1 MKIEPGRII
10 NDFVEP
16 NKKQYAIPVYQRNYE
31 WPREQCI
38 KLFDDIVLAFKND
51 RNHFCGS
58 VVFAPIRE
66 ERNIS
71 YYVIVDGQQRL
82 TTIYLLL
89 KALLDSAKTEKDK
102 DAFQDTIFNHDKYD
116 EYSLDT
122 ASKLKLKPIKS
133 DNVQLY
139 YLMNDEFEKMDKT
152 SGIWINYAVFKELID
167 DTLTKDDRLDVKS
180 IYKGLEKLT
189 CASIRLDADD
199 NAQEIFERINSTG
212 VPLSLA
218 DKIRNYV
225 LMTDVNQDKL
235 YEDYWQKIESLIRKD
250 QMTEFFLSYLNLNR
264 DGYSKESEA
273 YDDFKTLYKEK
284 HFTNE
289 SVLKQLLH
297 YAELYHVFQNGSD
310 KYSETINKCLSGL
323 NQLKQTTCYLF
334 LYRVFDDYLVEP
346 AVIDDKTLEKVVTL
360 LLDYS
365 VRRLMCEIPS
375 NSLRGFYKTLYNR
388 VFIRPDN
395 KEHYYDAIVSFMQQT
410 TSRDAIPTDDEFEYA
425 LKNNDLYTKH
435 ALCRYLLVSIE
446 NQGKEKVVTDNLTIE
461 HVMPQNKNSE
471 LSVEWQ
477 KMLGDQWFAEHD
489 KWLHTLGNLTLT
501 GYNSELGDKP
511 FEKKKKLIED
521 CDTKIT
527 RLYKD
532 IQSCDSWN
540 AKTISARADKLIKDV
555 FKLFPIIPAAEEIS
569 FKDPRYAE
577 YTCEEPSNATFKH
590 VSYYLFLGE
599 RVNVTSF
606 ADMVRSLSRKLYD
619 LDSSVIERM
628 ARTNETFT
636 DWISPT
642 FSYDKDKI
650 KGNTKLEGTDI
661 YISTGYSAS
670 DCISFIKGLLRK
682 YDLNVSEDFVYCAK
696 SDREE

>member
-116 EYSLDT
+116 EYSIDT

-310 KYSETINKCLSGL
+310 KYSDTINQCLSGL

-334 LYRVFDDYLVEP
+334 LYKVFDDYLVEP

-365 VRRLMCEIPS
+365 VRRIMCEIPS

-435 ALCRYLLVSIE
+435 ALCRYLLISIE

-477 KMLGDQWFAEHD
+477 RMLGDQWFTDHD
-489 KWLHTLGNLTLT
+489 
-501 GYNSELGDKP
+501 
-511 FEKKKKLIED
+511 
-521 CDTKIT
+521 
-527 RLYKD
+527 
-532 IQSCDSWN
+532 
-540 AKTISARADKLIKDV
+540 
-555 FKLFPIIPAAEEIS
+555 
-569 FKDPRYAE
+569 
-577 YTCEEPSNATFKH
+577 
-590 VSYYLFLGE
+590 
-599 RVNVTSF
+599 
-606 ADMVRSLSRKLYD
+606 
-619 LDSSVIERM
+619 
-628 ARTNETFT
+628 
-636 DWISPT
+636 
-642 FSYDKDKI
+642 
-650 KGNTKLEGTDI
+650 
-661 YISTGYSAS
+661 
-670 DCISFIKGLLRK
+670 
-682 YDLNVSEDFVYCAK
+682 
-696 SDREE
+696 

>member
-116 EYSLDT
+116 EYSIDT

-264 DGYSKESEA
+264 DGYSKENEA

-310 KYSETINKCLSGL
+310 KYSDTINQCLSGL

-334 LYRVFDDYLVEP
+334 LYKVFDDYLVEP

-365 VRRLMCEIPS
+365 VRRIMCEIPS

-435 ALCRYLLVSIE
+435 ALCRYLLISIE

-477 KMLGDQWFAEHD
+477 RMLGDQWFTDHD

-511 FEKKKKLIED
+511 FGQKKKLIEN

-532 IQSCDSWN
+532 IQSCDYWN
-540 AKTISARADKLIKDV
+540 AKTISARADKLIKEV
-555 FKLFPIIPAAEEIS
+555 LKLFPILPATEEIS
-569 FKDPRYAE
+569 FKDPRYTE

-642 FSYDKDKI
+642 FSYDKDRV

-682 YDLNVSEDFVYCAK
+682 YDLNISEDFVYCAK
-696 SDREE
+696 SDSET